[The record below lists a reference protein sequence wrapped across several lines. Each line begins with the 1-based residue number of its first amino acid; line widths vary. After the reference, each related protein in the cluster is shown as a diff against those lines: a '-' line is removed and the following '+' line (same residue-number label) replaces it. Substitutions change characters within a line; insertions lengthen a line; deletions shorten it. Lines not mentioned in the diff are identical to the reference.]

1 MNFWTEFQ
9 LRILELRR
17 LDEARQARLKHEQL
31 IRDQIEEK
39 KRIEAKKRGDDDE
52 PWWVRQDKKKQM
64 AIQETERKQLV
75 QQPVQVQAPIVP
87 KIDVSR
93 PDETG
98 FLTSDEGYRDTTS
111 SRQPQIN
118 SQGRIILR
126 EIETQTDFAPIS
138 SKR

>member
-1 MNFWTEFQ
+1 M
-9 LRILELRR
+9 RR

-52 PWWVRQDKKKQM
+52 PWWVRQDKRKQM
-64 AIQETERKQLV
+64 AMESERKQVV
-75 QQPVQVQAPIVP
+75 QQPVQVQVPVVP
-87 KIDVSR
+87 KIDVTQS
-93 PDETG
+93 DER
-98 FLTSDEGYRDTTS
+98 FDEGYRDTYTS

-118 SQGRIILR
+118 SQGRIVLR
-126 EIETQTDFAPIS
+126 EIETQTDFVDRIA

>member
-1 MNFWTEFQ
+1 M
-9 LRILELRR
+9 RR

-75 QQPVQVQAPIVP
+75 QQPVQVQVPIVP

-93 PDETG
+93 PDEIG
-98 FLTSDEGYRDTTS
+98 FPTSDEGYRDTTS

-118 SQGRIILR
+118 SQGRIVLR

>member
-1 MNFWTEFQ
+1 M
-9 LRILELRR
+9 RR

-75 QQPVQVQAPIVP
+75 QQPVQVQVPIVP
-87 KIDVSR
+87 KIDVSH

-98 FLTSDEGYRDTTS
+98 FPTYDEGYRDTTS

-118 SQGRIILR
+118 SQGRIVLR

>member
-1 MNFWTEFQ
+1 M
-9 LRILELRR
+9 RR

-75 QQPVQVQAPIVP
+75 QQPVQVQVPIVP

-118 SQGRIILR
+118 SQGRIVLR

-138 SKR
+138 YKR

>member
-1 MNFWTEFQ
+1 M
-9 LRILELRR
+9 RR

-64 AIQETERKQLV
+64 AILETERKQLV
-75 QQPVQVQAPIVP
+75 QQPVQVQVPIVP
-87 KIDVSR
+87 KIDVSQ

-98 FLTSDEGYRDTTS
+98 FPISDEGYRDTTS

-118 SQGRIILR
+118 SQARIVLR

>member
-1 MNFWTEFQ
+1 M
-9 LRILELRR
+9 RR

-39 KRIEAKKRGDDDE
+39 KRMEAKKRGDDDE

-75 QQPVQVQAPIVP
+75 QQPVQVQVPIVP

-93 PDETG
+93 PDEAG
-98 FLTSDEGYRDTTS
+98 FPTSDEGYRDTTS
-111 SRQPQIN
+111 SRHPQIN
-118 SQGRIILR
+118 SQGRIVLR

>member
-1 MNFWTEFQ
+1 M
-9 LRILELRR
+9 RR

-39 KRIEAKKRGDDDE
+39 KRLEAKKRGDDDE

-64 AIQETERKQLV
+64 AKLELETERKQFVQQPV
-75 QQPVQVQAPIVP
+75 QQPVQVPIVP
-87 KIDVSR
+87 KIDVSQ
-93 PDETG
+93 PDEPG
-98 FLTSDEGYRDTTS
+98 FPNYDEGYRDTTS

-118 SQGRIILR
+118 SQGRIVLR